1 MRTEYCTCDFNECSV
16 KANVEHNSI
25 IPKDWSRVDIICDE
39 KNLTFTCKT
48 YLICSEH
55 SKLICKFIES
65 AVIKNAPVDVGTCR
79 LYARDPVGQQ

>member
-25 IPKDWSRVDIICDE
+25 IPKDWSRVDIIWDE
-39 KNLTFTCKT
+39 TCKT
-48 YLICSEH
+48 YHYLICSEH

-65 AVIKNAPVDVGTCR
+65 AVIKNAPVDVE
-79 LYARDPVGQQ
+79 LPIELHSQFGQ